1 MPDIFWDGVVPISQ
15 MVFGQPEDEKLIME
29 EENEVS
35 FLTISPIKY
44 MLGFTNPIRTDKKEF
59 KGVINP
65 LEPIVI
71 DGI

>member
-29 EENEVS
+29 EENKVS

>member
-1 MPDIFWDGVVPISQ
+1 MPDIFWDGIVPMKQ
-15 MVFGQPEDEKLIME
+15 MVFGQPQDEKLKVKE
-29 EENEVS
+29 DSEVS

-44 MLGFTNPIRTDKKEF
+44 IMGFSNPTRTDKNEF

>member
-1 MPDIFWDGVVPISQ
+1 M
-15 MVFGQPEDEKLIME
+15 
-29 EENEVS
+29 
-35 FLTISPIKY
+35 
-44 MLGFTNPIRTDKKEF
+44 GFSNPTRTDKEEF